1 MEQYDIKPSFDS
13 NLTSILFN
21 LESVRYRFVS
31 GSTPMWLFYDLKD
44 VLQLLESLF
53 SARIEG
59 NHTTLI
65 EAISKATKHDVAV
78 EHDDASLEIKNIQ
91 NAIAFIEENIHE
103 DEDISLSHIR
113 TMHGIVMKDLKLDNS
128 KTPGSFRL
136 IDGVC
141 ISGSDCVVSK
151 ALAIQA
157 DMQELIDYVN
167 APHEKKEDIIRI
179 ASAHHR
185 MVAIHPFDNGNG
197 RTARLLTYTMLI
209 KYGFLKHKRTLLNPS
224 AFFCMDRQR
233 YYDMLSGVDKGNIEQ
248 WCEYVANGILDEV
261 NRMFKLLDKEYV
273 VKTVINPALQNA
285 WKNNEI
291 SEKEYRIL
299 DIAIKKDMIQ
309 QADVIHLFGNSGS
322 GRVACS
328 RFLANMTKK
337 ELIMHPPKTPR
348 KYVFKFFNREL
359 LPYVMVALINNG
371 LVQAEDKF

>member
-1 MEQYDIKPSFDS
+1 MEQYNIKPSFDS

-31 GSTPMWLFYDLKD
+31 GSTPTWLFYDLKN
-44 VLQLLESLF
+44 VLHLLESLF

-59 NHTTLI
+59 NHTKLTD
-65 EAISKATKHDVAV
+65 AVNKATRREIST
-78 EHDDASLEIKNIQ
+78 EHDDASLEIENIQ
-91 NAIAFIEENIHE
+91 NAIVFIEDNIHE
-103 DEDISLSHIR
+103 DEDITLSHIR
-113 TMHGIVMKDLKLDNS
+113 TMHNIVMKNLKLDSS

-136 IDGVC
+136 IDDVS
-141 ISGSDCVVSK
+141 ISGSDCIISK
-151 ALAIQA
+151 ASAIQA

-167 APHEKKEDIIRI
+167 APHEKKEDLIRI

-197 RTARLLTYTMLI
+197 RTARLLTYAMLI
-209 KYGFLKHKRTLLNPS
+209 KYGFLKHKKTLLNPS
-224 AFFCMDRQR
+224 AIFCMDRQK
-233 YYDMLSGVDKGNIEQ
+233 YYDMLSGADKGNIEQ
-248 WCEYVANGILDEV
+248 WCEYVANGILAEV

-285 WKNNEI
+285 WKNNDI
-291 SEKEYRIL
+291 NEKEYCIL

-309 QADVIHLFGNSGS
+309 QADVLHLFGNNSSGK
-322 GRVACS
+322 VACS
-328 RFLANMTKK
+328 RFLTNMTKK

-359 LPYVMVALINNG
+359 LPYVMMALVNNG
-371 LVQAEDKF
+371 LIQTEDSI